1 MRSRNTNLEAQLM
14 SAVAEPQHSAPAER
28 EAARLFD
35 EHAEMLYGL
44 CIRRLGSRS
53 DAEDAVQTTF
63 LHAFRALRRGI
74 VPESEAAWL
83 TAIATNVCRSQLRTR
98 SRRGFATGEFDLD
111 QLPAVTQVDFDQREL
126 CHDLRDALASIPATQ
141 RRALVLREWHGLS
154 AGDVAAQ
161 LGMSQPATYA
171 LLTRARRSL
180 THAFTALPQRAALTL
195 AAIVYDLRS
204 HVKTL
209 LEGAATKVAATTT
222 VVAAVAVI
230 GASAPIRNT
239 EDSTSR
245 PLAGEA
251 ALTDAGAAPGAIA
264 SADGRA
270 QQSVGPAG
278 HAGTGQ
284 SDGSSEPSAAAAA
297 GMLPR
302 SEFASPT
309 QRSKS
314 DQDPTSAPESLWPAT
329 DEQTTAGA
337 EPLPPLPEV
346 ELPSE
351 ILPPT
356 ELPPGLP
363 PAPPLPPLSTVEA
376 PSVEPPPADLG
387 LPKL

>member
-1 MRSRNTNLEAQLM
+1 M

-28 EAARLFD
+28 EAARLFE

-44 CIRRLGSRS
+44 CVRRLGSRS

-83 TAIATNVCRSQLRTR
+83 TAIATNACRSQLRTR
-98 SRRGFATGEFDLD
+98 SRRGFTTGEFDLD
-111 QLPAVTQVDFDQREL
+111 RLPAATQADFDRREL
-126 CHDLRDALASIPATQ
+126 CHDLSDALASIPAAQ

-195 AAIVYDLRS
+195 ASIVYDLRS

-209 LEGAATKVAATTT
+209 LGGAATKAAATTT
-222 VVAAVAVI
+222 VVAAVVVI
-230 GASAPIRNT
+230 GASAPIRST
-239 EDSTSR
+239 ENSGSR
-245 PLAGEA
+245 PLTGEA
-251 ALTDAGAAPGAIA
+251 ALTDAGAVA

-270 QQSVGPAG
+270 QQPVGPTVG

-284 SDGSSEPSAAAAA
+284 SNNSREPSAGATG
-297 GMLPR
+297 GMLHR
-302 SEFASPT
+302 SKFASPT
-309 QRSKS
+309 RGSKAHEE
-314 DQDPTSAPESLWPAT
+314 PTSAPESLGPAT

-337 EPLPPLPEV
+337 EPLPPLPDA

-363 PAPPLPPLSTVEA
+363 PLPPLPPLPTVEP
-376 PSVEPPPADLG
+376 PSVQPPPADLG